1 MKNKNKFYKTKDCL
15 ISATLDCLGAKLSST
30 EWDNGSLYF
39 FFEDYDSC
47 EEIINK
53 YYRGELR
60 VNPKDLFNA
69 SKNIKS
75 IIYNN

>member
-1 MKNKNKFYKTKDCL
+1 MKNKLYKTKDH
-15 ISATLDCLGAKLSST
+15 IIAAILDCFGAKLDSS
-30 EWDNGSLYF
+30 EWDNNSLYF
-39 FFEDYDSC
+39 FFKNYEVC
-47 EEIINK
+47 AEIINK

>member
-1 MKNKNKFYKTKDCL
+1 MKNENKLYKAKDFL
-15 ISATLDCLGAKLSST
+15 IISVLDCLGAKLNST
-30 EWDNGSLYF
+30 EWDSDSLYF
-39 FFEDYDSC
+39 FFDDFNGC
-47 EEIINK
+47 EEIINQ